1 MLDSIYDGSTIPLL
15 QKVVRFGERRQE
27 VLAAN
32 IANIDTP
39 NYKRRDLP
47 IEAFQQALREA
58 IATGRSRSDSQ
69 GLAQADGPRAPMA
82 PRVPDPFPN
91 RLFQAVEAASPSI
104 TFQDNNNRSI
114 EFEMMQMTKNA
125 MMQSYA
131 TELMNAQITMLQAA
145 IRGQA

>member
-1 MLDSIYDGSTIPLL
+1 
-15 QKVVRFGERRQE
+15 
-27 VLAAN
+27 
-32 IANIDTP
+32 
-39 NYKRRDLP
+39 
-47 IEAFQQALREA
+47 
-58 IATGRSRSDSQ
+58 
-69 GLAQADGPRAPMA
+69 MA